1 VFAELR
7 RGPRSLVADRSP
19 RSWLIAMT
27 VTGFA
32 GCALAAYWATE
43 PILGLP
49 SVSRLGIDA
58 RASGILNATLLA
70 LGATLFALGLS
81 FKRAFAKLRHA
92 GRLSRQ
98 AEAWLVAGFILAG
111 SAVTVTG
118 LFPVDAPPSTVVH
131 NLAGFAAPI
140 VLMLTVLGARL
151 ALGDLGFR
159 FDAISAAIMAS
170 IVGAFAATSSGHLVP
185 YAAMELI
192 CFGMIGAWLWLFEA
206 RLRRLINSL

>member
-1 VFAELR
+1 MFAELR

-27 VTGFA
+27 GTALA

-43 PILGLP
+43 PIFGLP
-49 SVSRLGIDA
+49 SLSRLGIDA

-81 FKRAFAKLRHA
+81 FKRAFAKLRSA

-98 AEAWLVAGFILAG
+98 AEALLVAGFILAG

-118 LFPVDAPPSTVVH
+118 LFPVDTPPSTVVH

-140 VLMLTVLGARL
+140 VLMITMLGARC
-151 ALGDLGFR
+151 ALRDLGFR
-159 FDAISAAIMAS
+159 FDAISAVIMAS
-170 IVGAFAATSSGHLVP
+170 IVGAFAATSGHLVP
-185 YAAMELI
+185 YAAMELV

-206 RLRRLINSL
+206 RLRRLISSL